1 MNKTNEL
8 VDIQFSGEEMDKI
21 LELQKA
27 LGIETVQETI
37 MNTIELAI
45 KCLEE

>member
-8 VDIQFSGEEMDKI
+8 VNIQFSGEEMDKI
-21 LELQKA
+21 LELQKE
-27 LGIETVQETI
+27 LGLETVQETI
-37 MNTIELAI
+37 MHTIELAI

>member
-8 VDIQFSGEEMDKI
+8 VNIQFSGEEMDKI
-21 LELQKA
+21 LELQKE
-27 LGIETVQETI
+27 LGTETVQETI